1 MVIIDFMTPHL
12 LYIKRNLAPTH
23 QYPPRAPL
31 QHLTARILRVAEL
44 NHILHP

>member
-1 MVIIDFMTPHL
+1 MAIIAFMTPHL
-12 LYIKRNLAPTH
+12 FYIKRNPAPNH
-23 QYPPRAPL
+23 QYPPRMPL